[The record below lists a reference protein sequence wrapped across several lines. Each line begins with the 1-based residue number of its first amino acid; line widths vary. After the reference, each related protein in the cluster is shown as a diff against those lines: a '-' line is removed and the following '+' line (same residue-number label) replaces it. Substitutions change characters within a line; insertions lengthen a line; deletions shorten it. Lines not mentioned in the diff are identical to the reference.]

1 MNNTKRILL
10 LVLLVA
16 AMSGPVVQSS
26 PEVDILT
33 IYYAGC
39 PRSELAAGWQ
49 HRSCW
54 GTSSSGQLSGR
65 WKEVEINDCEG
76 GNTQY
81 EFYEYCNGNWMP
93 VSASDFNEGVC
104 SCA

>member
-1 MNNTKRILL
+1 MNRTRGI
-10 LVLLVA
+10 VLI
-16 AMSGPVVQSS
+16 AMALGLAGGPALHSS
-26 PEVDILT
+26 PEVDVLT

-54 GTSSSGQLSGR
+54 GTTSSGQLSGH

-81 EFYEYCNGNWMP
+81 RFYEWCGGNWVE
-93 VSASDFNEGVC
+93 VSASAFNEGVC
-104 SCA
+104 SCS